1 MSSNV
6 SNAMAGSKP
15 PPLQTS
21 NSSAQTTAPTPDQ
34 RLNAWNASL
43 DAVGLKKASLVQKI
57 LRQVAH
63 GTASPNYSVL
73 AQSVFN
79 DLIQHEAYDV
89 FVEVFTAYNAIRG
102 AQLRAP
108 NVPPFKTSLTLEL
121 PANWAPAGP
130 AAFHA
135 ALQKVQVQ
143 KLEVVHPRVDESK
156 FMPLNATSEE
166 EPDLD
171 FWAYTAPSQV
181 DPQLLALVERN
192 RALVVQQH
200 DAPVPEAVCDAIV
213 TLLQAGTTELSVR
226 GNLAQPSIVAQALS
240 ASPLQ
245 SIALGHFNRYS
256 NAISTETSA
265 SYGTLMQGLA
275 KCRSL
280 RQFVVRQ
287 PVLLSLHAA
296 VEGMANGCPNLKSL
310 KVSSSNI
317 AGGDESDLASF
328 MKVAAQCGGLEE
340 VVIKNLS
347 TDALSQEVYGPLSKL
362 STLTTLDLEIN
373 LPRFARSA
381 ADWNVV
387 PEMVR
392 FSKSCPSLKHV
403 TLESTAIPL
412 LPKGGT
418 ASLAFSYL
426 NFPPPADQA
435 MTDEFLLDPT
445 ITLATLTVS
454 GVPIP
459 HRYLSAVVAA
469 IPDNKTLTAFDI
481 SGCVVSANATFG
493 LPEALIHN
501 DTLRTG
507 KLPTEPSL
515 YFMVSTDNRMHALA
529 ADFRL
534 NIADDVEPV
543 ERKTAITSYEEI
555 SAKVK
560 LAPTA
565 TQAMLDH
572 RVAAIEALTQQV
584 RGVMQMAAPPSL
596 SSIDFR
602 DIATR
607 VLPHMVGN
615 AQELRDAVRLSEVGL
630 AADPLGLHSGNRTPD
645 SLKTAV
651 NAVSSTAVVRTTT
664 NTTVTTTTTT
674 TNGNSS
680 VTTTTAGGT
689 SATPPPDDS
698 GAPNQV

>member
-15 PPLQTS
+15 PPLQILDS
-21 NSSAQTTAPTPDQ
+21 NTQTTAPTPDQ
-34 RLNAWNASL
+34 RLSEWNASL
-43 DAVGLKKASLVQKI
+43 DSVGLSDARLAQIILKK
-57 LRQVAH
+57 VAH
-63 GTASPNYSVL
+63 GTATTNDALL

-89 FVEVFTAYNAIRG
+89 FVEVFTAYNAIRA
-102 AQLRAP
+102 AQVRAP
-108 NVPPFKTSLTLEL
+108 NEPPFKTSLTLEL
-121 PANWAPAGP
+121 PANWAPTGP

-143 KLEVVHPRVDESK
+143 KLEVVHPTVDESK
-156 FMPLNATSEE
+156 FMPLNATSE
-166 EPDLD
+166 LD
-171 FWAYTAPSQV
+171 TAMGFWGYTAPSHADTQ
-181 DPQLLALVERN
+181 QLALVERN
-192 RALVVQQH
+192 RALLVQQH

-240 ASPLQ
+240 ASPLE
-245 SIALGHFNRYS
+245 SIELGHVNRVS
-256 NAISTETSA
+256 RAISPETSA

-280 RQFVVRQ
+280 RQLVVGQ
-287 PVLLSLHAA
+287 PVLLALHAA
-296 VEGMANGCPNLKSL
+296 VEGMANGCPNLKSIQV
-310 KVSSSNI
+310 KSPGISD
-317 AGGDESDLASF
+317 GEESDLASF
-328 MKVAAQCGGLEE
+328 MKIAAQCEGLEE
-340 VVIKNLS
+340 VVITNLS
-347 TDALSQEVYGPLSKL
+347 TGALSQEVYGPLSKL
-362 STLTTLDLEIN
+362 PTLTTLDLEIN
-373 LPRFARSA
+373 LPRSARSA
-381 ADWNVV
+381 ADWNLV
-387 PEMVR
+387 PEMMR

-403 TLESTAIPL
+403 KLNGTAIPVV
-412 LPKGGT
+412 PPGGS
-418 ASLAFSYL
+418 ARRAFSYL
-426 NFPPPADQA
+426 NFPSSADWA
-435 MTDEFLLDPT
+435 MTEEFLLDPT

-459 HRYLSAVVAA
+459 HLFLSAVVATL
-469 IPDNKTLTAFDI
+469 PDNKTLTAFDI

-515 YFMVSTDNRMHALA
+515 YFMVSADNSKHALA
-529 ADFRL
+529 ADFQL
-534 NIADDVEPV
+534 NIADDVDLD
-543 ERKTAITSYEEI
+543 ERQIAITSYKEI

-572 RVAAIEALTQQV
+572 RVEALEALTRQV
-584 RGVMQMAAPPSL
+584 GGVMQMAAPPSL

-602 DIATR
+602 DIATH
-607 VLPHMVGN
+607 VLPHMAGN
-615 AQELRDAVRLSEVGL
+615 AQELRNAVRLSEVGL

-645 SLKTAV
+645 SLKAAV
-651 NAVSSTAVVRTTT
+651 NAVRSTAVVRTTT
-664 NTTVTTTTTT
+664 NTTATTTTTAT
-674 TNGNSS
+674 D
-680 VTTTTAGGT
+680 GGAT
-689 SATPPPDDS
+689 ATPPPDGS